1 MKTSFVCLSLCFQ
14 AWMAKCAK
22 FKIKFLKSLLLTQIK
37 SSDILNNFENRFP
50 EGMWNKIDLRK
61 NSNKFYQFTKNFSKE
76 IEILEKQIL
85 RN

>member
-1 MKTSFVCLSLCFQ
+1 
-14 AWMAKCAK
+14 
-22 FKIKFLKSLLLTQIK
+22 
-37 SSDILNNFENRFP
+37 
-50 EGMWNKIDLRK
+50 MWNKIDLRK